1 LAFPD
6 RWIMAIS
13 GHRDPRMIDLYGEE
27 MERAWNAEGAF
38 DIYLRKRPARIGN
51 FDEERFE
58 SEFKL
63 A

>member
-1 LAFPD
+1 
-6 RWIMAIS
+6 
-13 GHRDPRMIDLYGEE
+13 

-38 DIYLRKRPARIGN
+38 DIYLGKHPLRTRN
-51 FDEERFE
+51 FDEENFE